1 MNGLELF
8 WINESVFL
16 AYLGFSIALALR
28 SAWAPLA
35 KMFFAAML
43 MTAAWAQI
51 SALGLYGMAP
61 VLLYRLAMTARD
73 AMWLILCLDLLRQRM
88 QATNYWKVILALT
101 ALIVVGEIGFEVG
114 FLPEPTVAGVHI
126 DATLTRVLSCLLC
139 AFLVENIL
147 RNASRGQIWALKHWA
162 IGLFLILVSELVYRV
177 PEFLTHIPATE
188 LEIASPVVFLI
199 ALPFLVVSFAR
210 LPQVSLKVH
219 SSRAFIF
226 HTATVIAAGLL
237 LLAVAFAAW
246 YVRSYG
252 GSQTTAIETV
262 IIFGGCAAVATVLAS
277 SSLRSRLRRFID
289 ENFFSLKYDYRLEW
303 EKVIRSLSL
312 DPDRPIGQR
321 ALSVLCDLMDSPGG
335 AVWFWR
341 DSWKQFVPYGQ
352 IGVSRDPVPVA
363 EDSPSIAYLR
373 GFPNSFIDLDGAQ
386 PTQDSEAAKLVA
398 PLAIPVDKAWIIV
411 PLRRQTELAGF
422 AVLQHPRAP
431 KKLGWEEQNLLRVV
445 ALQISSHF
453 VQEEMAQ
460 SLADAR
466 QLEDFNRRFAFI
478 VHDIKNT
485 IGQLKLLVPNIARYG
500 GQQEFRD
507 DMVITLGNAVE
518 RLEFLL
524 KSLTTVGSSVPGRNL
539 QDVDL
544 TQFLRDYVQDQRQG
558 GQNVLL
564 REPPS
569 GTSIVKTDSTILRTV
584 VDHVLANAIEASDGG
599 ETVELE
605 LEAAGDMFGITIT
618 DKGPGMTEQFIREEL
633 FRMLRTSKQGGFG
646 IGAYQMRQLMR
657 DLGGDVKVSSVV
669 GSGTSITLCLP
680 RNSPAGAP

>member
-1 MNGLELF
+1 MSGLELF
-8 WINESVFL
+8 WINESIFL
-16 AYLGFSIALALR
+16 TYLGFSIALALR

-35 KMFFAAML
+35 KFFFAAML
-43 MTAAWAQI
+43 VTAAWAQI
-51 SALGLYGMAP
+51 SALGLYGFVP
-61 VLLYRLAMTARD
+61 VVLYRLATTTRD
-73 AMWLILCLDLLRQRM
+73 AIWLFLCLGLLRPRM
-88 QATNYWKVILALT
+88 KETNYWKAILCLVTLLVAAEL
-101 ALIVVGEIGFEVG
+101 GFETG
-114 FLPEPTVAGVHI
+114 FIPEPMVAGVYL

-147 RNASRGQIWALKHWA
+147 RNASRGQLWALKHWA
-162 IGLFLILVSELVYRV
+162 IGLFLIVISELVYRV
-177 PEFLTHIPATE
+177 PEFLTHLPATE

-210 LPQVSLKVH
+210 LPQVNLKVH

-226 HTATVIAAGLL
+226 HTATVIAAGVL

-252 GSQTTAIETV
+252 GSQATALETV
-262 IIFGGCAAVATVLAS
+262 VLFGGCAAIATILVS

-321 ALSVLCDLMDSPGG
+321 ALGVLCDLMDSPGG

-352 IGVSRDPVPVA
+352 IGITRDPVPIA
-363 EDSPSIAYLR
+363 GECPSVDYLR
-373 GFPNSFIDLDGAQ
+373 TFPNSFIDLDE
-386 PTQDSEAAKLVA
+386 TQSSFEAEQRKPVL
-398 PLAIPVDKAWIIV
+398 PLATTIDRAWIIV
-411 PLRRQTELAGF
+411 PLHRQSELVGF
-422 AVLQHPRAP
+422 AVLQQPRAP

-453 VQEEMAQ
+453 VQEETAQ

-478 VHDIKNT
+478 VHDVKNT
-485 IGQLKLLVPNIARYG
+485 IGQLRLLVENIARYG
-500 GQQEFRD
+500 GQQEFQD
-507 DMVITLGNAVE
+507 DMAITLVNAVE

-524 KSLTTVGSSVPGRNL
+524 KSLATVGSSVPGRNI
-539 QDVDL
+539 QDIDL
-544 TQFLRDYVQDQRQG
+544 VGFLRDYVRDRQRA
-558 GQNVLL
+558 GQNVLF
-564 REPPS
+564 RQPS
-569 GTSIVKTDSTILRTV
+569 ADTSIIKTDSTILRTV
-584 VDHVLANAIEASDGG
+584 VDHVFSNAVEASDGDG
-599 ETVELE
+599 AVELG
-605 LEAAGDMFGITIT
+605 LEPAGDMISITIT
-618 DKGPGMTEQFIREEL
+618 DKGRGMTEQFIRDEL
-633 FRMLRTSKQGGFG
+633 FRILRTNKQGGFG

-657 DLGGDVKVSSVV
+657 DLGGDVKVSSAV
-669 GSGTSITLCLP
+669 GAGTCVALCLP
-680 RNSPAGAP
+680 CHSSVGAT